1 MQGQQNRNKLFQGNE
16 SDIKKSVQE
25 MLGCGLTWLKPDL
38 IWLEP
43 EITQSCKCKE
53 HRIVPCFLSPHN

>member
-43 EITQSCKCKE
+43 EIRPVLRMQRTSYSALLLE
-53 HRIVPCFLSPHN
+53 PA